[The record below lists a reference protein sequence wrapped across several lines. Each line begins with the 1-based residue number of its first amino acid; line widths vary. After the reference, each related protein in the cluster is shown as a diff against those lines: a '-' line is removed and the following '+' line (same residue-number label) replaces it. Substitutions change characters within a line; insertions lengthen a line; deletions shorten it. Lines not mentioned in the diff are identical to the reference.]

1 MEKNYIKIK
10 KKIKTKGIVII
21 KNFLRS
27 FSIKNKNINNM
38 INNTTDILFPAITT
52 EKNRRLNNNKR
63 KKIKFFLLK

>member
-1 MEKNYIKIK
+1 MSFTYGEKLYKNK
-10 KKIKTKGIVII
+10 KKIKTKGIAII

-52 EKNRRLNNNKR
+52 EKNRRLNNNRREKD
-63 KKIKFFLLK
+63 